1 MRDYNVLE
9 NNTGVRDMII
19 TEADSI
25 YYIFK
30 DNNAYAEGD
39 ILRTYDSYEAA
50 TAFLNG
56 IYYAA
61 MKPILG

>member
-9 NNTGVRDMII
+9 NNSGIRDMII
-19 TEADSI
+19 AEDDGD

-39 ILRTYDSYEAA
+39 ILRTYSSYEAA

-56 IYYAA
+56 MYYAA